1 MGGHR
6 LWQMRKVGQQRARI
20 VRGGT
25 MGHVAPAA
33 ASNFITVVRDGP
45 RPAMHP
51 EISKLRNLPFASVYS
66 FLPER
71 ARSSVSLNFP
81 LVNAGLMNERIKG
94 AQQTSTIKMRRGCC
108 EARLAGF
115 NRSRSDTYTGD
126 RMEGIILYVSA
137 FLKIRKLIS
146 KRRGEVKKEI
156 EVYRRIRGPD
166 DPISFETVPVL
177 SNMPAAD

>member
-20 VRGGT
+20 VRRGGD
-25 MGHVAPAA
+25 GPCG
-33 ASNFITVVRDGP
+33 ASCSFQLHNRDGP

-66 FLPER
+66 FLLER
-71 ARSSVSLNFP
+71 ARSSVSFNFP

-115 NRSRSDTYTGD
+115 DRSRSDTYTGD

-156 EVYRRIRGPD
+156 QVYRRIRGPD
-166 DPISFETVPVL
+166 DRTISFETVPVL